1 MEPTAQLVFRVPC
14 EIIEFELEVIPEGI
28 SPEME
33 ALTLLLDKVG
43 YQSEEHQIPLASKVR
58 MIRKGYV
65 NEPLLNHQLNRV
77 PIPSDLSA
85 KELVDYFRTQR
96 KIERCTLRV
105 VRDLHFGTVSNARLH
120 SHEQGNSL
128 DKVEIDV
135 ESLRTPFQELKKD
148 NMNFM
153 RIIEPHQREL
163 SYMLDVDY
171 HDVPKRINLVG
182 EVKVTDAVLE
192 RRFFQRK
199 NKHGQMAWISTNTRF
214 DAVSNQ
220 LRTNHPMLSKRKEE
234 QGLELEWKPP
244 RLATMLEDLN
254 HCTSLLSSKKPKWSE
269 ELQRKTP
276 QLSKMLMDFHHD
288 YVQKPNVR
296 LKSALPVVGT
306 EEQQWDAAKRVISSA
321 KENVMILSAFTND
334 LFVDDV
340 KAKIESSRPNGVK
353 MTLASGEPNR
363 VNEQDYVTKTEKYEK
378 RLGHNVVTTLL
389 PSHAKFVIS
398 DTGKFWLGSCNLL
411 SSATGSQNS
420 EVGVLIQDVNATSE
434 LLDLVLPWFR
444 NQEQEIIH
452 QMKEILGKQKSETE
466 PVPKH
471 LLSCAENLRE
481 FTNSDGSFNKEEQK
495 ILLEQI
501 NLARSSL
508 YALMRRPNYHFLKTE
523 EHRSFLIDTIA
534 GSKHSIA
541 LASDQ
546 LRPTGL
552 DPTLRNIILG
562 KYTPA
567 HPNHLDFQTRLY
579 WGRQWEHSKN
589 LEDDVKEG
597 QILLDRLRK
606 KCVGEIR
613 RNGTTKREK
622 YEVRFFPRHTK
633 GPMNNHAK
641 FLVADGLR
649 VLVTSLNVFGGKN
662 EELDVVDATEL
673 GIIIDCDRLAHTIV
687 GEMDL
692 MMGIEYINRSIRQ
705 LRQMFQAVLHTSLM
719 DLNCECTVEALVA
732 EFFSRVFDTEHL
744 SNLWHDFM
752 SKRKAE
758 VSLLQVFDLL
768 HDMKHFFEVSEHGE
782 VKEEISIK
790 KLKRL
795 AKKEGLDFD
804 LTRHHIRYRKTTNKQ
819 DEHQGE

>member
-1 MEPTAQLVFRVPC
+1 MEPTTQLVFHVPC

-28 SPEME
+28 PPEME
-33 ALTLLLDKVG
+33 ALALLLDKVEH
-43 YQSEEHQIPLASKVR
+43 QSEEHQMPLASKAR

-65 NEPLLNHQLNRV
+65 NEPLLDYQLNRV

-85 KELVDYFRTQR
+85 RELVDYFRKQR
-96 KIERCTLRV
+96 RIERCTLRV
-105 VRDLHFGTVSNARLH
+105 VRDLHFGTISNARLH
-120 SHEQGNSL
+120 SHEQGKAL
-128 DKVEIDV
+128 EKVEIYV
-135 ESLRTPFQELKKD
+135 ESLRPPFQEQKKD
-148 NMNFM
+148 NRNFM
-153 RIIEPHQREL
+153 RIIEPHQRAL

-171 HDVPKRINLVG
+171 YDVPKRINLAG

-192 RRFFQRK
+192 RSFFQRK
-199 NKHGQMAWISTNTRF
+199 NKHGQMAWIPTNTRF

-220 LRTNHPMLSKRKEE
+220 LRTNHPMLAKRKEE
-234 QGLELEWKPP
+234 QGLELEWEPP

-254 HCTSLLSSKKPKWSE
+254 HCTSLLSSKKPNWSE

-296 LKSALPVVGT
+296 LESALPVVGT
-306 EEQQWDAAKRVISSA
+306 EEQQWDAAERVISSA
-321 KENVMILSAFTND
+321 KENVMILSAFTNEQ
-334 LFVDDV
+334 FVDDV
-340 KAKIESSRPNGVK
+340 KTKIESTRPKGVT

-363 VNEQDYVTKTEKYEK
+363 VNEQDYMTKTEKYWN
-378 RLGHNVVTTLL
+378 RLGHSVVTTLL

-434 LLDLVLPWFR
+434 LLDLVIPWFR
-444 NQEQEIIH
+444 KQEQETIQ
-452 QMKEILGKQKSETE
+452 QMKEILGKQKRETE

-481 FTNSDGSFNKEEQK
+481 FTDSDGLFNKEEQK
-495 ILLEQI
+495 ILLKQI

-508 YALMRRPNYHFLKTE
+508 YTLMRRPNYHFLRTE

-534 GSKHSIA
+534 GSRHSIA
-541 LASDQ
+541 IASDQ

-562 KYTPA
+562 KYAPA
-567 HPNHLDFQTRLY
+567 HPNHLGFETRLY

-597 QILLDRLRK
+597 QILLDGLRK

-622 YEVRFFPRHTK
+622 YDVRFFPRYTK

-641 FLVADGLR
+641 FVVADGLR
-649 VLVTSLNVFGGKN
+649 VLVTSLNLFGGKN

-673 GIIIDCDRLAHTIV
+673 GIIIDCDRLARTIV

-705 LRQMFQAVLHTSLM
+705 LRQMFQAVLHTSMM
-719 DLNCECTVEALVA
+719 DLNCQCTVEALMA
-732 EFFSRVFDTEHL
+732 EFFSRVFDSEHL

-752 SKRKAE
+752 SKRGAE

-768 HDMKHFFEVSEHGE
+768 HDMKHFFEVSKQDD

-795 AKKEGLDFD
+795 AKKEGLEFD
-804 LTRHHIRYRKTTNKQ
+804 LTRHHIRYRKINNQ
-819 DEHQGE
+819 ENEHQEN